1 MVLKTCVSFLQWV
14 EVPTALQRPG
24 PCSPSRVSKK
34 CRDFDFPGEQ
44 STALVLREVC
54 CFLSLRP
61 SQECISFLGS
71 QSGSAPGAQRTGFL
85 FHMVGFAS
93 LPIFQGL
100 GTILTYL
107 AVCSSVS
114 GWGCC
119 LSPFNRGASLLSSG
133 RG

>member
-1 MVLKTCVSFLQWV
+1 MRVSCSGLK
-14 EVPTALQRPG
+14 VPAALQRPG
-24 PCSPSRVSKK
+24 PCNPSPVSKK
-34 CRDFDFPGEQ
+34 CRDFDFPGGQ
-44 STALVLREVC
+44 STALVLKEVC

-85 FHMVGFAS
+85 FCIVGCAS
-93 LPIFQGL
+93 LPIFQGV

-114 GWGCC
+114 DWVCF
-119 LSPFNRGASLLSSG
+119 LSPFNHVASLLTSG